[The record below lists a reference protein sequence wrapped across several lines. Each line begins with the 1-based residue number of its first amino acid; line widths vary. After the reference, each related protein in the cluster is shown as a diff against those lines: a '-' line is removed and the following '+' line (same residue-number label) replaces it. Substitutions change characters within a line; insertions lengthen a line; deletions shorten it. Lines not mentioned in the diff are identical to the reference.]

1 MFCEIVLAP
10 ERVHTFYESI
20 RGGDLYLRWYL
31 GITFELVY
39 TEKGEHPVYTL
50 ALLMVARET
59 WIDRSKD
66 GSLSKWMPFA
76 TQAQMAD
83 GQEELVVKKVAR
95 RLMIED
101 YFYQWIDDGE
111 DNHSRRIK

>member
-1 MFCEIVLAP
+1 MVICIC
-10 ERVHTFYESI
+10 S
-20 RGGDLYLRWYL
+20 WYL

-39 TEKGEHPVYTL
+39 TEKGVYIGATDGR
-50 ALLMVARET
+50 ARET

-83 GQEELVVKKVAR
+83 GQEELVVKKVAK

>member
-39 TEKGEHPVYTL
+39 TEKGVYIGATDGR
-50 ALLMVARET
+50 ARET

-66 GSLSKWMPFA
+66 GSLSK
-76 TQAQMAD
+76 
-83 GQEELVVKKVAR
+83 
-95 RLMIED
+95 
-101 YFYQWIDDGE
+101 
-111 DNHSRRIK
+111 